1 MQIPDITSH
10 WLDVYVFGSV
20 ILPCVLI
27 YLGIIF
33 SIFLGIVI
41 AVKAELFRNINAT
54 PCSTL
59 CRAWA
64 PRALFSTALGIAQRS
79 AHQMYGQG
87 CAFNE
92 NSPRSHPCSLASYY
106 ITRWCECSEYDCGT
120 TARLSQHA
128 SGKFL
133 FRSSPHGRITYVWE
147 SSLCWHFCLNHPE
160 LGRTDRQLS
169 DWALRSE
176 NLFPANAS
184 CTCAKF
190 YVRYWC
196 SLTCRQLAL
205 DKYGRFVH
213 QRRRPCR
220 SCGRVVSAGRVVMP
234 YKVLAKCR

>member
-1 MQIPDITSH
+1 MCAYIPGHNLFYFSWHRYCSQGRVVPKHKCNTM
-10 WLDVYVFGSV
+10 LNTLQG
-20 ILPCVLI
+20 
-27 YLGIIF
+27 LGAQ
-33 SIFLGIVI
+33 GT
-41 AVKAELFRNINAT
+41 LFDRVGD
-54 PCSTL
+54 CST
-59 CRAWA
+59 
-64 PRALFSTALGIAQRS
+64 SS

-106 ITRWCECSEYDCGT
+106 ITRWCECSEYRCGT

-176 NLFPANAS
+176 SLFPANAS

-220 SCGRVVSAGRVVMP
+220 SCGRVVAAGRVVMP

>member
-1 MQIPDITSH
+1 MTGCLWLPVQIPDITSH

-27 YLGIIF
+27 YLGIILYL
-33 SIFLGIVI
+33 SWPRYCSQGRIVPKHKCNTMLNTLQGLG
-41 AVKAELFRNINAT
+41 AQGTLFDRVGD
-54 PCSTL
+54 CST
-59 CRAWA
+59 
-64 PRALFSTALGIAQRS
+64 SS

-160 LGRTDRQLS
+160 LGRTDTQLS
-169 DWALRSE
+169 D
-176 NLFPANAS
+176 
-184 CTCAKF
+184 
-190 YVRYWC
+190 
-196 SLTCRQLAL
+196 LAL
-205 DKYGRFVH
+205 V
-213 QRRRPCR
+213 Q
-220 SCGRVVSAGRVVMP
+220 
-234 YKVLAKCR
+234 